1 MEVNKTSQTKVE
13 EDKARFERYI
23 TKDPKGCWRWCGG
36 RDIKDYGI
44 FFFRGKTQFAHRV
57 ALLLYEK
64 VKALTPGLQVRHSC
78 RETSCVN
85 PEHLKEGTREENA
98 KDKVRDGTSLRGTRC
113 HFSKLNWQK
122 VYEIRKKSA
131 DGKKPKELAA
141 EFQVSSCTIYSILKK
156 KSWVE

>member
-1 MEVNKTSQTKVE
+1 MEQ
-13 EDKARFERYI
+13 DKARFEKYI
-23 TKDPKGCWRWCGG
+23 TKDNKGCWRWCGG

-44 FFFRGKTQFAHRV
+44 FFFKGKTQFAHRV
-57 ALLLYEK
+57 ALLIYEK

-85 PEHLKEGTREENA
+85 PEHLSEGTRTQNA
-98 KDKVRDGTSLRGTRC
+98 EDKVRDGTALRGTRC

-122 VYEIRKKSA
+122 VYDIRKKA
-131 DGKKPKELAA
+131 TEGIKTKVLAM
-141 EFQVSSCTIYSILKK
+141 EYGVSSGTICSIVKK